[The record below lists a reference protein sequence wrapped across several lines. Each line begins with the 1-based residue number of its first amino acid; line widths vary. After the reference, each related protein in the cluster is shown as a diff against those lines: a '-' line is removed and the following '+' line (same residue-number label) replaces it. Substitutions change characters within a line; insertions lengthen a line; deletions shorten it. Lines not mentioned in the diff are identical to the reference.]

1 MQRAE
6 RLTDLI
12 AQPPSLQIT
21 YLLRGVPANTQEE
34 RERWGLYAFNIR
46 YSIYTLAGQ
55 LFEKCGLERGPCS
68 EALCALPLEH
78 TLLFDT
84 PEGWAELARMIA
96 PVAAVNFKPTV
107 H

>member
-1 MQRAE
+1 M
-6 RLTDLI
+6 I
-12 AQPPSLQIT
+12 AQPSLFQIT
-21 YLLRGVPANTQEE
+21 YLLRGIPADTEEE

-55 LFEKCGLERGPCS
+55 MFEKCGLDRGPCA

-78 TLLFDT
+78 SLLFDT
-84 PEGWAELARMIA
+84 PEGWGELARMIA
-96 PVAAVNFKPTV
+96 PVAAVNFRATV